1 MCHLLP
7 VQLLWRF
14 NNEAIHLRVQH
25 HITAQKGMEAHTV
38 FVRDIPGIPSGT
50 IINRIETRA
59 LRYLP
64 GFIQVRGSPS
74 TRLQVIDCAPG
85 VAAHLKSIIHLTAI
99 PNWLLYLKDLSR
111 DECLTPEWNRAK
123 FSARYSVLH
132 FCMRCFKAL
141 LEALTA
147 FGEPDED

>member
-1 MCHLLP
+1 MRLLAVGIAECDTA

-64 GFIQVRGSPS
+64 GFIQVRGLTLRP
-74 TRLQVIDCAPG
+74 
-85 VAAHLKSIIHLTAI
+85 AASH
-99 PNWLLYLKDLSR
+99 
-111 DECLTPEWNRAK
+111 
-123 FSARYSVLH
+123 
-132 FCMRCFKAL
+132 
-141 LEALTA
+141 
-147 FGEPDED
+147 